1 MPKEIADEIAAMF
14 EESEEVETPEGSVA
28 EGVAPDAGGQVPEG
42 DAAPVVEQKP
52 EAEPEWK
59 ADFTKL
65 MEQNNKLQEQ
75 ISALMSGKTKEPE
88 KDAEEAEPTAAKEL
102 ELVTA
107 EEFDKVISGDVGVL
121 NTLLNRAV
129 QKGFEQAMLAVPE
142 AVQRRVETSI
152 DSKTQVKMYFNENP
166 DLVPHSKFIG
176 IIAQEIVQAR
186 PELANN
192 AAALLEEAGKDMRKR
207 FNLTKPST
215 APTAPPVPGQKPPT
229 DVGGR
234 QPAPNLKPKPKV
246 ESNDIAAQ
254 IAAQFDDA

>member
-1 MPKEIADEIAAMF
+1 MTKEIADEIAAMF
-14 EESEEVETPEGSVA
+14 EEAEAPELPEGSVA
-28 EGVAPDAGGQVPEG
+28 EGDVPDAGEQTPEG
-42 DAAPVVEQKP
+42 EDTPVVAAQP
-52 EAEPEWK
+52 AEPEWK
-59 ADFTKL
+59 AAFTTM
-65 MEQNNKLQEQ
+65 MEQNKKLQDQ
-75 ISALMSGKTKEPE
+75 VSALMSGQKPAAEQAPVEGEPDE
-88 KDAEEAEPTAAKEL
+88 VKEL
-102 ELVTA
+102 ELVSA

-152 DSKTQVKMYFNENP
+152 DSKTQVKMYFNDNP

-207 FNLTKPST
+207 FNMPKPS
-215 APTAPPVPGQKPPT
+215 PTPPAPPVPGQKPPT

-234 QPAPNLKPKPKV
+234 QSVPPTKPKPTPDA
-246 ESNDIAAQ
+246 NDIAAQ
-254 IAAQFDDA
+254 IAAQFD